1 MNLYKE
7 TAYNYI
13 KQKIITCEYKPEEV
27 LDLNA
32 IKDQLNISRTPIRD
46 AISSLEQERL
56 VTVLPRRGVL
66 VASVTPKDIGDLY
79 VIREQLEPCIA
90 RMATPLANSE
100 ELMKFKEL
108 FQSREWDMKEFNQSD
123 LAFHSYLVN
132 LVENPYI
139 SSVMNLALSHNMRF
153 VVLGAKLPNRL
164 EHSNEE
170 HIRIIDAMLER
181 NKEEAEHLMR
191 QHIEYARISAFQSMS
206 MPISSIPGITDSSR

>member
-7 TAYNYI
+7 TAYQFI

-32 IKDQLNISRTPIRD
+32 IKEELNISRTPIRD

-79 VIREQLEPCIA
+79 VLRQQLEPCIA
-90 RMATPLANSE
+90 RMATPLADIQRLKNY
-100 ELMKFKEL
+100 KEL
-108 FQSREWDMKEFNQSD
+108 FQSQTWDMKEFNQSD
-123 LAFHSYLVN
+123 LEFHSYLVE
-132 LVENPYI
+132 LVDNPYI

-170 HIRIIDAMLER
+170 HIQILDAMLER
-181 NKEEAEHLMR
+181 DEKKAEELMR
-191 QHIEYARISAFQSMS
+191 KHIEYARISAFQSMS
-206 MPISSIPGITDSSR
+206 MPITM

>member
-7 TAYNYI
+7 TAYHYI
-13 KQKIITCEYKPEEV
+13 KEKIITCEYKPEEV

-32 IKDQLNISRTPIRD
+32 IKDHLNISRTPIRD
-46 AISSLEQERL
+46 AISALEQERL

-66 VASVTPKDIGDLY
+66 VTSITPKDIRDLY

-90 RMATPLANSE
+90 RLATSLADSQK
-100 ELMKFKEL
+100 LMNFKEL
-108 FQSREWDMKEFNQSD
+108 FQSQTWDMKDFNQSD
-123 LAFHSYLVN
+123 LAFHSYLVD

-153 VVLGAKLPNRL
+153 VILGAKLPNRL
-164 EHSNEE
+164 EHSNSE

-181 NKEEAEHLMR
+181 NEEVAEQLMR

-206 MPISSIPGITDSSR
+206 MPAVSIQGTIDPV